1 MTESMVNVQ
10 LKLIAYIGCF
20 VCILSLLIDVCFVY
34 FLASPIPVLE
44 QTRMSLEV
52 YWLKDW
58 SRRMYSMG
66 RSHESCLL
74 ITTVNYHTLG
84 YSPTLRICYAC
95 VRDCFAQIQTK
106 GRAQTCEYRA
116 ICSWSA

>member
-10 LKLIAYIGCF
+10 LKFIAYIGCF

-34 FLASPIPVLE
+34 LLASPIPVLE

-58 SRRMYSMG
+58 SRRRPCS
-66 RSHESCLL
+66 
-74 ITTVNYHTLG
+74 VN
-84 YSPTLRICYAC
+84 
-95 VRDCFAQIQTK
+95 
-106 GRAQTCEYRA
+106 
-116 ICSWSA
+116 